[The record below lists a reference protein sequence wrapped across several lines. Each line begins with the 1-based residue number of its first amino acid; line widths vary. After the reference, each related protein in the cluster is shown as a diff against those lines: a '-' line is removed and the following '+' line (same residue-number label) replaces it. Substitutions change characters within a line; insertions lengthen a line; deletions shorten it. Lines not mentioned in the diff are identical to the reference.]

1 MNNTYKNI
9 KNFIFD
15 FGNVLYEV
23 QHNNMIYGLAKLSG
37 NNIIQTSNRKELM
50 NDVIYD
56 KFEKGEI
63 SRNDFLN
70 YLKNKFEI
78 KASNED
84 IIEVW
89 DSCLIGL
96 YDFSHNAILEFK
108 KFGKVAMLSN
118 TDEIHHEYFSTQCAD
133 FFNLF
138 DKLYFSHLIHKR
150 KPDLDIYE
158 YVLENSGFV
167 AEETLFIDDLE
178 ANIEAARKVG
188 MNTYWLSKDNTILDL
203 LNFFE

>member
-1 MNNTYKNI
+1 MNNKYKHI

-37 NNIIQTSNRKELM
+37 NNLIQSANRKELM
-50 NDVIYD
+50 SDAIYD

-70 YLKNKFEI
+70 YLKIKFEI
-78 KASNED
+78 KASDDE

-96 YDFSHNAILEFK
+96 YDFSYNAILEFK
-108 KFGKVAMLSN
+108 KIGKVALLSN
-118 TDEIHHEYFSTQCAD
+118 TDEIHHEYFSRQCVD
-133 FFNLF
+133 FFKLF

-150 KPDLDIYE
+150 KPYLDIYE
-158 YVLENSGFV
+158 YVLENSGFI

-178 ANIEAARKVG
+178 ANLEAAQKVV
-188 MNTYWLSKDNTILDL
+188 MNTYWISKDSSILDL
-203 LNFFE
+203 LNFFV